1 MSDSVLA
8 VAPVRAS
15 YQLRDGAMLSYLTA
29 GSHSDSPVLLFHG
42 STETAESDWF
52 VHSPIGPRLAALGY
66 FVIAPDCR
74 GHGQSS
80 ATRSVDGALS
90 YSFEQMAADGAE
102 LLRALGMPRAFVCGH
117 SNGGTVALCLA
128 KSFPLQVHAAVVLA
142 GNAYV
147 DDHVRTRVPIGMDP
161 VRVDCESMEW
171 RDSMISLHDAHHGE
185 GYWRELLTATIAETI
200 TYPQWTAAD
209 LVGLDVP
216 VLAVQGTADGVNVPG
231 RHAETIAEWLPRG
244 QLWLAEGRGHSVH
257 RESPD
262 EFVERITEFFATAP
276 S

>member
-1 MSDSVLA
+1 VSGVSRSAFV
-8 VAPVRAS
+8 
-15 YQLRDGAMLSYLTA
+15 LRDGATLSYLTT
-29 GSHSDSPVLLFHG
+29 GSPTDSPVLLIHG

-52 VHSPIGPRLAALGY
+52 VHSPIGSRLAELGY

-74 GHGQSS
+74 GHGQST
-80 ATRSVDGALS
+80 ATRVGDGVLS

-128 KSFPLQVHAAVVLA
+128 KSFPLQVQAAVVLA

-161 VRVDCESMEW
+161 GRVERESPAW
-171 RDSMISLHDAHHGE
+171 RDSMIALHDAHHGD
-185 GYWRELLTATIAETI
+185 GYWRSLLVATIAETI
-200 TYPQWTAAD
+200 SYPQWTAPDVAE
-209 LVGLDVP
+209 LDVP
-216 VLAVQGTADGVNVPG
+216 VLAVQGTVDSVNTPG

-257 RESPD
+257 REAPD
-262 EFVERITEFFATAP
+262 EFVERVTQFFAASPT
-276 S
+276 

>member
-1 MSDSVLA
+1 MSGVSRFSFV
-8 VAPVRAS
+8 
-15 YQLRDGAMLSYLTA
+15 LRDGVTLSYLTA
-29 GSHSDSPVLLFHG
+29 GSPSDEPVLLIHG

-52 VHSPIGPRLAALGY
+52 VHSPIGHRLADLGY

-80 ATRSVDGALS
+80 ASFGNSGSLH

-117 SNGGTVALCLA
+117 SNGGTVALCLTR
-128 KSFPLQVHAAVVLA
+128 SFPLQVRAAVVLA
-142 GNAYV
+142 GNVYV
-147 DDHVRTRVPIGMDP
+147 DEHVRTRVPVGMDP
-161 VRVDCESMEW
+161 DRVNQESVAW
-171 RDSMISLHDAHHGE
+171 RDSMIALHDTFHGD
-185 GYWRELLTATIAETI
+185 GHWRGLLTATIAETI
-200 TYPQWTAAD
+200 SYPQWTPAD
-209 LVGLDVP
+209 VAELDVP
-216 VLAVQGTADGVNVPG
+216 VLAVQGSADSVNTPG

-257 RESPD
+257 WESPD
-262 EFVERITEFFATAP
+262 EFVERITGFFAAAP